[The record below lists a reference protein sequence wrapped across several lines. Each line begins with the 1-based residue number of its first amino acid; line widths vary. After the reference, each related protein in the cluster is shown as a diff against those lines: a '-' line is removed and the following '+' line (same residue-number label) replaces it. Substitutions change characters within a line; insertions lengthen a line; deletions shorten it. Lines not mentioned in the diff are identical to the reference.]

1 LHVPAQPALR
11 HTNGQVISLFQRPS
25 FPQERTIKPLHSRV
39 TGGSTTKICGASR
52 PDKGGPACRTLY
64 DQAQTAKH
72 LMIGGFALAGALA
85 VASIVGFV
93 ASSSEAE
100 AVALPAVGV
109 DRTSVRLDWAMRF

>member
-1 LHVPAQPALR
+1 
-11 HTNGQVISLFQRPS
+11 
-25 FPQERTIKPLHSRV
+25 
-39 TGGSTTKICGASR
+39 
-52 PDKGGPACRTLY
+52 
-64 DQAQTAKH
+64 
-72 LMIGGFALAGALA
+72 MIGGFALAGALA